1 ASLTALA
8 LSCLCR
14 RGLTLSS
21 LPQGQCSTG
30 YVSVTASLL
39 AKPSLSSFQA
49 QKAKHRM
56 PAKQN
61 QQQGA
66 GKQQAA
72 DANKDAKQQKQ
83 QQQQQQAGGAAAKAG
98 QKK

>member
-1 ASLTALA
+1 LTALA

-39 AKPSLSSFQA
+39 AKPCRVQVQLVQLFNHRRLGHLGSTRA
-49 QKAKHRM
+49 VCKA
-56 PAKQN
+56 
-61 QQQGA
+61 
-66 GKQQAA
+66 
-72 DANKDAKQQKQ
+72 DFNKL
-83 QQQQQQAGGAAAKAG
+83 
-98 QKK
+98 

>member
-1 ASLTALA
+1 MLHHTQLLHTTQLQSLQ
-8 LSCLCR
+8 LCTVKR
-14 RGLTLSS
+14 RRILYT
-21 LPQGQCSTG
+21 
-30 YVSVTASLL
+30 
-39 AKPSLSSFQA
+39 LSSFQA